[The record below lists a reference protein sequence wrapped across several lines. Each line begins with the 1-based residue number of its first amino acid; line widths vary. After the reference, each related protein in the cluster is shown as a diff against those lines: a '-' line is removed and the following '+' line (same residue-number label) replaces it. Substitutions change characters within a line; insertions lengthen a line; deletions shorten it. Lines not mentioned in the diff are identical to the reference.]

1 MPMLKNKRILAL
13 LIALI
18 LAFIWGNSLLS
29 KEVSG
34 AISDFIQYNILGFSG
49 GGANGTVNS
58 TPIRKLAHFTEFAA
72 LGAAFA
78 LIFFDKARRY
88 LRAFCFAAA
97 AACLD
102 ETIQIFSHRGNSIK
116 DVALDCCGAAFG
128 IFVIWLA
135 VRIKRKK

>member
-1 MPMLKNKRILAL
+1 MLKNKRILAL

-18 LAFIWGNSLLS
+18 LVFIWGNSLLS

-34 AISDFIQYNILGFSG
+34 AISDFIQYNIFGFSG

-78 LIFFDKARRY
+78 LIFFDKVRRY

-128 IFVIWLA
+128 IFIVWIA
-135 VRIKRKK
+135 SRRNKTK

>member
-1 MPMLKNKRILAL
+1 MLKNKRILAL

-18 LAFIWGNSLLS
+18 LVFIWGNSLLS

-34 AISDFIQYNILGFSG
+34 AISDFIQYNIFGFSG

-97 AACLD
+97 VACLD

-128 IFVIWLA
+128 IFIVWIA
-135 VRIKRKK
+135 SRRNKTK